1 MGRRRLLDEIA
12 ALLKA
17 GDEPAAAHLLRR
29 ALVAGDDP
37 VLRYLLAGVL
47 VRMGKEVEGWQEE
60 ERALKELEA
69 TEGGLELARR
79 IRDELLFADEDEPGP
94 G

>member
-1 MGRRRLLDEIA
+1 MGRRGLLDEIA

-17 GDEPAAAHLLRR
+17 GDEPAAAHLLRQ
-29 ALVAGDDP
+29 ALVKENDP

-60 ERALKELEA
+60 KHALEELEA
-69 TEGGLELARR
+69 IEGGLELARR
-79 IRDELLFADEDEPGP
+79 VRDELLFADEDEPGP